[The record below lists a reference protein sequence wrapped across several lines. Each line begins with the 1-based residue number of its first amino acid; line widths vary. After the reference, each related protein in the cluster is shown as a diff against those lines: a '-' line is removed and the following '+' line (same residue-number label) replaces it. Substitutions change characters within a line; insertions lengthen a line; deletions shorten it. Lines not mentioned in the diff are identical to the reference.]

1 MNCRFRSVIGQWCLL
16 GVLTLCAPLHAANN
30 NPARSYER
38 ARHTYFQFKD
48 TPSRQQFRHHWF
60 KVLAAFK
67 RVAEHFP
74 ESEFAAK
81 ALYTEGELWSDLY
94 TISRRRSDL
103 SQALSAYEMVWLNHP
118 ASTLADDAL
127 WQRAFIFLKKLDA
140 PAEAAHA
147 ARDILRMYPRGD
159 MAKRARALADRL
171 VDLPERAPDI
181 SASEPLGNRRG
192 RPREDKGVSRVQE
205 IKHWSNDHYTRVAI
219 YLDGPAEVRTGQVG
233 PDKRAGRPSRI
244 FLDLLQTRLKKDI
257 HERVQINDQLLA
269 QIRSALHKENVV
281 RVVLDLKGPV
291 SQHRVLVMESPYR
304 ILIDA
309 YRAPSTTPGEAHT
322 PKPPAA
328 PLVVLDPGHGG
339 HDVGASSPT
348 RVREKDVVL
357 QIARGVQTR
366 LQRAGIDV
374 LLTRSDDQSV
384 SLEERTAIANRS
396 RADAFISIHAN
407 SHEDLRVRGIETY
420 YLDVTDDQYAIALA
434 ALENKTP
441 TDQVNDVQL
450 AMSDL
455 AATLDTEDSITLAR
469 QVQRHLVDGLTPL
482 NPDTRDLGVKAS
494 LFYVLLGVRMPAVL
508 VETSFLSHPQ
518 EGELLASQ
526 AYQEQA
532 AASITQ
538 AVVQYFKTQKGEDS

>member
-1 MNCRFRSVIGQWCLL
+1 MDCRLRSVIGWWCLL
-16 GVLTLCAPLHAANN
+16 GVLALCAPVHAGKTT
-30 NPARSYER
+30 PARSYQG
-38 ARHTYFQFKD
+38 ARHAYFEFKD
-48 TPSRQQFRHHWF
+48 NPGRQQFRHHWF

-74 ESEFAAK
+74 ESEFAAR
-81 ALYTEGELWSDLY
+81 ALYTEGELWNDLY

-127 WQRAFIFLKKLDA
+127 WQRAFIFLKKLDDT
-140 PAEAAHA
+140 PKAAHT

-159 MAKRARALADRL
+159 MAKRAHALADRL
-171 VDLPERAPDI
+171 VDVPERAPSP
-181 SASEPLGNRRG
+181 SAPTPLGNRRG
-192 RPREDKGVSRVQE
+192 RPREDSGVSRVLD

-244 FLDLLQTRLKKDI
+244 FLDLLQTRLKKGAR
-257 HERVQINDQLLA
+257 ERVQLNDQLLA
-269 QIRSALHKENVV
+269 QIRSALHKEDVV

-309 YRAPSTTPGEAHT
+309 YRAPSDTPDKALA

-348 RVREKDVVL
+348 ELREKDVVL
-357 QIARGVQTR
+357 QIARRVQQR
-366 LQRAGIDV
+366 LQRAGIEV
-374 LLTRSDDQSV
+374 LLTRNDDQSV

-396 RADAFISIHAN
+396 RGDAFISIHAN
-407 SHEDLRVRGIETY
+407 SHEDVRVRGIETY

-434 ALENKTP
+434 ALENKTRA
-441 TDQVNDVQL
+441 DQVSDVQL

-455 AATLDTEDSITLAR
+455 AATLDTEDSINLAR

-482 NPDTRDLGVKAS
+482 NPGTRDLGVKAS

-508 VETSFLSHPQ
+508 VETSFISHPR
-518 EGELLASQ
+518 EGELLATG
-526 AYQEQA
+526 AYQDQIA
-532 AASITQ
+532 TSIAQ
-538 AVVQYFKTQKGEDS
+538 AVVQHFETQKGEDT